1 MSNGSFSHEDH
12 AEFPNRID
20 LTRAGDLSPL
30 AVDMESFFEF
40 SFWIAEELSD
50 LVATYQL
57 FEDSIKNVSKLER
70 QSLSSNWQEN
80 DWQENDF

>member
-12 AEFPNRID
+12 TEFASRID

-30 AVDMESFFEF
+30 TVDMESFFEF

-57 FEDSIKNVSKLER
+57 FEESKKSVSTLKR
-70 QSLSSNWQEN
+70 QSFSSNGHQNEWHQ
-80 DWQENDF
+80 NDF